1 MDFIEK
7 QKQCKYCK
15 IEFTPE
21 HHNSVYCGSICRRD
35 AIAEQHRKSKAKN
48 KEKQRAEY
56 YKRRKAIQSLT
67 NKKAS
72 KRGDKY
78 SDDEIIMITA
88 TVKNKY
94 KYSAAELALELGR
107 SYSSIIQKRNRLK
120 GKKCL

>member
-1 MDFIEK
+1 MDSTEQ
-7 QKQCKYCK
+7 QKYCKYCK
-15 IEFTPE
+15 IEFTPK
-21 HHNSVYCGSICRRD
+21 HPNSIYCGYICRKD
-35 AIAEQHRKSKAKN
+35 AIAEQHRRSKAKN
-48 KEKQRAEY
+48 REKQRAEY

-94 KYSAAELALELGR
+94 KYSAAELAIELGR
-107 SYSSIIQKRNRLK
+107 SYSSIILKRNRLK